1 MYHNMGYADMDRI
14 KMKDDM
20 LLQMLYQL
28 KDSNDIKIEMDMQ
41 NILPLP
47 LREPFDKLLKK
58 AKAQLDEAW
67 KTT

>member
-1 MYHNMGYADMDRI
+1 
-14 KMKDDM
+14 M

-47 LREPFDKLLKK
+47 LPLREPFDKLLKK

>member
-1 MYHNMGYADMDRI
+1 
-14 KMKDDM
+14 M
-20 LLQMLYQL
+20 LLQMLFQL